1 MQKLSKWRNRS
12 QGEKDKEENHIELF
26 THCIPSKLEKEED
39 GENIFAEQIIVEE
52 DREKRKL
59 LFVQKGKPNKKKEP
73 KDKFRI
79 FYSRPKV

>member
-1 MQKLSKWRNRS
+1 M
-12 QGEKDKEENHIELF
+12 F

-59 LFVQKGKPNKKKEP
+59 LFVQKGKPNKKKQSIYKKTNLE
-73 KDKFRI
+73 
-79 FYSRPKV
+79 FYTVDQKSELWTTLGQFSAL